1 MGWRYVWYAS
11 GSLVFVMSILR
22 ITVIR
27 LKETPK
33 FLVGEGKDA
42 EVVET
47 LQYIANKYNRTCSLT
62 LEQLSA
68 CGVTGADTG
77 RRGSVSHAKKR
88 FSFNEIWVHIKGL
101 YVTKRIGL
109 STTLI
114 WFSWTLIGLGRFCL
128 QLA

>member
-1 MGWRYVWYAS
+1 MWYAS

-47 LQYIANKYNRTCSLT
+47 LQYIATKYNRNCSLT
-62 LEQLSA
+62 LEKLQA
-68 CGVTGADTG
+68 CGVTGANTE
-77 RRGSVSHAKKR
+77 RRGSLSHAKTR
-88 FSFNEIWVHIKGL
+88 FSFGEIWVHLKGL
-101 YVTKRIGL
+101 FVTKRIGL
-109 STTLI
+109 STSLI
-114 WFSWTLIGLGRFCL
+114 WFSWLLIGLGEFIL
-128 QLA
+128 FIS